1 MISRS
6 IDHINISV
14 PHMEKALDFYTN
26 TLGFTIK
33 ERYTGAGMD
42 FVFITDGSTVYELL
56 ENTALEK
63 AKIDHIAY
71 ISEDIEADY
80 AHFKNK
86 DASMLLGEVGFVD
99 FLFENGVYYFFIQ
112 GPGQEKIEF
121 CQKKMA

>member
-33 ERYTGAGMD
+33 ERYTGGGME

-56 ENTALEK
+56 ENTALEQ

-80 AHFKNK
+80 AYFKNK
-86 DASMLLGEVGFVD
+86 DASMLLGEVDFVD
-99 FLFENGVYYFFIQ
+99 FLFEKGVYYFFIQ
-112 GPGQEKIEF
+112 GPGQERIEF
-121 CQKKMA
+121 CQKK